1 MEENVD
7 KIKKKAQDIQVII
20 EQYPGIVALVKT
32 AQGNPDDL
40 TTWNKF
46 QVSQLYYWLKH
57 IKKQAFTLA
66 AMTDKELKKLIKDG
80 LT

>member
-1 MEENVD
+1 MD
-7 KIKKKAQDIQVII
+7 KIKEKAKDIQVII
-20 EQYPGIVALVKT
+20 DQYPGIIALVKT

-40 TTWNKF
+40 KTWNKF
-46 QVSQLYYWLKH
+46 QVSQLYYLLKNL
-57 IKKQAFTLA
+57 KEAAFTLA

>member
-1 MEENVD
+1 MD

-40 TTWNKF
+40 TTWNRF
-46 QVSQLYYWLKH
+46 QVSQLYYLLKNL
-57 IKKQAFTLA
+57 KEAAFTLA
-66 AMTDKELKKLIKDG
+66 AMTDKELKEVFKAG

>member
-1 MEENVD
+1 MD
-7 KIKKKAQDIQVII
+7 KIKKKAKDIQVII

-40 TTWNKF
+40 KTWNRF

-57 IKKQAFTLA
+57 INCLLYTSPSPR
-66 AMTDKELKKLIKDG
+66 DG
-80 LT
+80 LLSRMPSSA